1 MNKTIMGLL
10 IVLTLLVPSS
20 ALADSY
26 QHFAGSPFNLTFK
39 PGDTLFINNNSGKV
53 QQLTELF
60 NGTSIQLD
68 SDVGNNGATQVTL
81 TNVGQYTFMGSDG
94 VIGYVIVQSPQLI
107 PSPTDQIITLTPKL
121 TNQTSNNSTS
131 PIVVLPNNST
141 KTNNFTAPTIPIN
154 TPVTSA
160 PIVAP
165 TNTTSTNPIVPVPII
180 QAPINQNNTALVQ
193 QIATLEAKIDSLQAQ
208 ENSHY
213 QQLNDMQNIIFGMLT
228 KLLHLNNLQ

>member
-1 MNKTIMGLL
+1 MGLL

-26 QHFAGSPFNLTFK
+26 QHFKDGVPFNLTMK
-39 PGDTLFINNNSGKV
+39 PQETLYINNDSGKP
-53 QQLTELF
+53 QQFTVEF
-60 NGTSIQLD
+60 PNGTSKLVD
-68 SDVGNNGATQVTL
+68 SNVGNNGATQITL
-81 TNVGQYTFMGSDG
+81 TQIGQYTLFGLDG
-94 VIGYVIVQSPQLI
+94 MIGTVEVQQPQLI
-107 PSPTDQIITLTPKL
+107 PSPTDGKIIITAPTNVTITAP
-121 TNQTSNNSTS
+121 TNSTNSNQTSTIVVTS
-131 PIVVLPNNST
+131 PNNA
-141 KTNNFTAPTIPIN
+141 TNTQ
-154 TPVTSA
+154 PVTSA

-180 QAPINQNNTALVQ
+180 QAPTNQNNTALVQ
-193 QIATLEAKIDSLQAQ
+193 QITTLTAKVNSLQAQ